1 MDQTVIKNLAES
13 KAVAGSIFSPSLIL
27 GQFRLQGPP
36 PPFNCCSNY
45 SRGLFSQKEC
55 IVLQHR
61 YVAHKT
67 LNFRE
72 TFLEIFCFSIVVCY
86 LLNSREV
93 CFRWCISGLSLRR
106 FISQVWGQIKFRV
119 IFLFL
124 ENKTFFHI
132 QHAEV
137 YIISE
142 NLLKNIRFLR
152 NLPLF
157 IYQIQQPVSNQ
168 NYLFLKLQMIP
179 FCPIT
184 LWQETDVL
192 MPAAAVI
199 LCSGLFLAFFSQ
211 HRTANFQA

>member
-27 GQFRLQGPP
+27 GWFRLQGPP

-106 FISQVWGQIKFRV
+106 FISWVWGQIKFRV

-124 ENKTFFHI
+124 EKRPSFTFSMLRF
-132 QHAEV
+132 
-137 YIISE
+137 
-142 NLLKNIRFLR
+142 NIREFVEEHTIPSKPAIIYLSDLAARLKSKLSISQIVDDTFLPHY
-152 NLPLF
+152 N
-157 IYQIQQPVSNQ
+157 
-168 NYLFLKLQMIP
+168 
-179 FCPIT
+179 
-184 LWQETDVL
+184 WQETDVL